1 MSENT
6 KEKSGLGVWLT
17 KGKPAALPEPPPR
30 QVAVDNVEQP
40 ELPRPR
46 RTAQDP
52 EVQYN
57 IRLPASLKKR
67 AQRLVVEEEKPMG
80 ELLAQML
87 DLFEAHRE
95 QQRARRR
102 GVEE

>member
-1 MSENT
+1 M
-6 KEKSGLGVWLT
+6 
-17 KGKPAALPEPPPR
+17 LPEPPPR

-40 ELPRPR
+40 ELPR

>member
-1 MSENT
+1 MSENQ
-6 KEKSGLGVWLT
+6 KEKSGLGQWLT
-17 KGKPAALPEPPPR
+17 KGKPAPLPEPPAR
-30 QVAVDNVEQP
+30 KAMVDNIEQP

-46 RTAQDP
+46 RSAHDP

-95 QQRARRR
+95 QQRARR
-102 GVEE
+102 GDDQ